1 MHVPE
6 RSAEFRNPVYGYE
19 SFEGNKLEVRRT
31 RTSGCDA
38 MQLQGSATFV

>member
-1 MHVPE
+1 MNVAE
-6 RSAEFRNPVYGYE
+6 RSAELRNRVYGYE

-38 MQLQGSATFV
+38 MQL